1 MSKQSELLEHEIE
14 YLESLSAAVLQKTP
28 KRSRLILYFW
38 LLSLIVFIIWANIAK
53 VDEIVRSKGKV
64 IPSGENKV
72 VQNLEGG
79 IVEEILVKEGDSIK
93 KGDTLLK
100 IKNIKSK
107 SDLAQYIS
115 KKNELSAKLK
125 RLYAQANLKPLN
137 FSKDFAL
144 KYPKLVKREKSLYKI
159 NLLDLQ
165 AKKETLKKQIA
176 QKKDMLK
183 ETKAKIKN
191 LKKSYSFIS
200 EEIKISKPMVKEG
213 IKSRVDFLKLQRE
226 ANSVKTELDNSI
238 NSIPAI
244 KTSIGEIKSKI
255 NELNLAFKT
264 KSKKQYNDIAGEL
277 DRIEK
282 KIVSFQ
288 DTVNR
293 TSIKSPV
300 DGIVKKLYI
309 NTIGGV
315 VKPAMDLVE
324 IVPKD
329 KKLIVE
335 VKVRPKD
342 IAFIYPGQK
351 ALVKFT
357 AYNYS
362 IYGGLKGR
370 VIGISPDTITDK
382 KNKTFY
388 IIRIKTDKDRLTHN
402 GKDLKIIPGMIVSAD
417 IITGKR
423 TIMDYILKPML
434 NSKDYIFTER

>member
-1 MSKQSELLEHEIE
+1 MPKHSNLLDHEIE

-28 KRSRLILYFW
+28 KKSKLILYFW
-38 LLSLIVFIIWANIAK
+38 LLTITVFIIWANIAK
-53 VDEIVRSKGKV
+53 VDEIVRSSGKV

-79 IVEEILVKEGDSIK
+79 IVEEILVKEGENVS
-93 KGDTLLK
+93 KGDILIK

-115 KKNELSAKLK
+115 KRDELSTKLQ
-125 RLYAQANLKPLN
+125 RLYAQATLKPLS
-137 FSKDFAL
+137 FSESFTSKH
-144 KYPKLVKREKSLYKI
+144 PGLVKREKSLYKTS
-159 NLLDLQ
+159 LLDLQ
-165 AKKETLKKQIA
+165 AKKDTLKKQIA
-176 QKKDMLK
+176 QKDDILK

-191 LKKSYSFIS
+191 LKKSYGFIK

-213 IKSRVDFLKLQRE
+213 IKSKVDFLKLQRE
-226 ANSVKTELDNSI
+226 ANNVKTELDNSI

-244 KTSIGEIKSKI
+244 KTSISEIKSKI
-255 NELNLAFKT
+255 KELELTFKT
-264 KSKKQYNDIAGEL
+264 KSKKEYNDVAGEL

-293 TSIKSPV
+293 TNIKSPV
-300 DGIVKKLYI
+300 DGIVKKLYV

-315 VKPAMDLVE
+315 VRPGMDLVE

-329 KKLIVE
+329 KNLIVE

-362 IYGGLKGR
+362 IYGGLKGK

-382 KNKTFY
+382 KNKTYY
-388 IIRIKTDKDRLTHN
+388 IIRIKTDKDRLAHN
-402 GKDLKIIPGMIVSAD
+402 GKELQIIPGMIVRAD

-423 TIMDYILKPML
+423 TIFDYILKPIL

>member
-1 MSKQSELLEHEIE
+1 MPKHSNLLEHELE

-28 KRSRLILYFW
+28 KRSKLILYFW
-38 LLSLIVFIIWANIAK
+38 LLTIAVFIIWANIAK
-53 VDEIVRSKGKV
+53 VDEIVRSSGKV

-79 IVEEILVKEGDSIK
+79 IVEEILVKEGESVS
-93 KGDTLLK
+93 KGDILIK

-115 KKNELSAKLK
+115 KKNELSAKLQ
-125 RLYAQANLKPLN
+125 RLYAQANLKPLVYKKS
-137 FSKDFAL
+137 FKSKH
-144 KYPKLVKREKSLYKI
+144 PKLVKREESLYKT

-165 AKKETLKKQIA
+165 AKKDTLKKQIV
-176 QKKDMLK
+176 QKNDILK

-191 LKKSYSFIS
+191 LKKSYGFIK

-213 IKSRVDFLKLQRE
+213 IKSKVDFLKLQRE
-226 ANSVKTELDNSI
+226 ANNVKTELDNSV
-238 NSIPAI
+238 NSIPAV
-244 KTSIGEIKSKI
+244 KTSISEIKSKI
-255 NELNLAFKT
+255 KELELSFKT
-264 KSKKQYNDIAGEL
+264 KSKKKYNDVAGEL

-293 TSIKSPV
+293 TNIKSPV
-300 DGIVKKLYI
+300 DGIVKKLYV

-315 VKPAMDLVE
+315 VKPGMDLVE

-329 KKLIVE
+329 KNLIVE

-362 IYGGLKGR
+362 IYGGLKGK
-370 VIGISPDTITDK
+370 VIGISPDTVTDK
-382 KNKTFY
+382 KNKTYY
-388 IIRIKTDKDRLTHN
+388 IIRIKTDKERLTHN
-402 GKDLKIIPGMIVSAD
+402 GKDLKIIPGMIVRAD

-423 TIMDYILKPML
+423 TILDYILKPML

>member
-1 MSKQSELLEHEIE
+1 MPKHSNLLEHELE

-28 KRSRLILYFW
+28 KRSKLILYFW
-38 LLSLIVFIIWANIAK
+38 LLTIAVFIIWANIAK
-53 VDEIVRSKGKV
+53 VDEIVRSSGKV

-79 IVEEILVKEGDSIK
+79 IVEEILVKEGESVS
-93 KGDTLLK
+93 KGDILIK

-115 KKNELSAKLK
+115 KKNELSAKLQ
-125 RLYAQANLKPLN
+125 RLYAQANLKPLVYKKS
-137 FSKDFAL
+137 FKSKH
-144 KYPKLVKREKSLYKI
+144 PKLVKREESLYKT

-165 AKKETLKKQIA
+165 AKKETLKKQIV
-176 QKKDMLK
+176 QKNDILK

-191 LKKSYSFIS
+191 LKKSYGFIK

-213 IKSRVDFLKLQRE
+213 IKSKVDFLKLQRE
-226 ANSVKTELDNSI
+226 ANNVKTELDNSV
-238 NSIPAI
+238 NSIPAV
-244 KTSIGEIKSKI
+244 KTSISEIKSKI
-255 NELNLAFKT
+255 KELELSFKT
-264 KSKKQYNDIAGEL
+264 KSKKKYNDVAGEL

-293 TSIKSPV
+293 TNIKSPV
-300 DGIVKKLYI
+300 DGIVKKLYV

-315 VKPAMDLVE
+315 VKPGMDLVE

-329 KKLIVE
+329 KNLIVE

-362 IYGGLKGR
+362 IYGGLKGK
-370 VIGISPDTITDK
+370 VIGISPDTVTDK
-382 KNKTFY
+382 KNKTYY
-388 IIRIKTDKDRLTHN
+388 IIRIKTDKERLTHN
-402 GKDLKIIPGMIVSAD
+402 GKDLKIIPGMIVRAD

-423 TIMDYILKPML
+423 TILDYILKPML

>member
-1 MSKQSELLEHEIE
+1 MPKHSNLLEHELE

-28 KRSRLILYFW
+28 KRSKLILYFW
-38 LLSLIVFIIWANIAK
+38 LLTIAVFIIWANIAK
-53 VDEIVRSKGKV
+53 VDEIVRSSGKV

-79 IVEEILVKEGDSIK
+79 IVEEILVKEGESVS
-93 KGDTLLK
+93 KGDILIK

-125 RLYAQANLKPLN
+125 RLYAQANLKSLVYTKS
-137 FSKDFAL
+137 FKSKH
-144 KYPKLVKREKSLYKI
+144 PKLVKREESLYKT

-176 QKKDMLK
+176 QKNDILK

-191 LKKSYSFIS
+191 LKKSYGFIK

-213 IKSRVDFLKLQRE
+213 IKSKVDFLKLQRE
-226 ANSVKTELDNSI
+226 ANNVKTELDNSV
-238 NSIPAI
+238 NSIPAV
-244 KTSIGEIKSKI
+244 KTSISEIKSKI
-255 NELNLAFKT
+255 KELELAFKT
-264 KSKKQYNDIAGEL
+264 KSKKEYNDVAGEL

-293 TSIKSPV
+293 TNIKSPV
-300 DGIVKKLYI
+300 DGIVKKLYV

-315 VKPAMDLVE
+315 VKPGMDLVE

-329 KKLIVE
+329 KNLIVE

-362 IYGGLKGR
+362 IYGGLKGK
-370 VIGISPDTITDK
+370 VIGISPDTVTDK
-382 KNKTFY
+382 KNKTY
-388 IIRIKTDKDRLTHN
+388 YVIRIKTEKERLAHN
-402 GKDLKIIPGMIVSAD
+402 GKDLKIIPGMIVRAD

-423 TIMDYILKPML
+423 TILDYILKPML